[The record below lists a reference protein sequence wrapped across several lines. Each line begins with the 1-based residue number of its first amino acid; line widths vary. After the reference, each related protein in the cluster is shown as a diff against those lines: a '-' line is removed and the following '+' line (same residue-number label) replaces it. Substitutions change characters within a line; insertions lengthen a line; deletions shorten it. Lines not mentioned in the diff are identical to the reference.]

1 MDFSDKLERSVR
13 REKKLHFN
21 CLRRC
26 KLSKGGLPI
35 IQKCTSYQCQKYKSE
50 KYRYENY
57 W

>member
-1 MDFSDKLERSVR
+1 MDFSGKLERSVR

-26 KLSKGGLPI
+26 KLSKEGLPI
-35 IQKCTSYQCQKYKSE
+35 IQKCTNYQCQRYKSE